1 MEHFLNLSISH
12 AASKSTAVNSHPKL
26 PAKFILFQYNNM
38 KTRMISPVDD
48 GKRVEL

>member
-12 AASKSTAVNSHPKL
+12 AASKSIAVDSHLKL
-26 PAKFILFQYNNM
+26 PAKFILFQYSNM
-38 KTRMISPVDD
+38 KKRMISPMDD